1 MKYEWNGNVLT
12 VKNEAGESLS
22 VDLDAMSESVKLGA
36 MKLGLRTALR
46 NATAGKRDD
55 EAEGWKALKA
65 KAAVF
70 DSGVWEKATE
80 AKAKVELTEDEQ
92 LKVVEEVLILARR
105 SQGDTRSD
113 AEIIEAFNGLEDER
127 KTQVLGA
134 LKKTID
140 KKMAQRLKEKKA
152 MGKTAGTV
160 EF

>member
-22 VDLDAMSESVKLGA
+22 VDLDAMSDSVKLGA

-46 NATAGKRDD
+46 NATAGKMDD

-127 KTQVLGA
+127 KTQALGA

>member
-1 MKYEWNGNVLT
+1 MKYEWNGNVLSISS
-12 VKNEAGESLS
+12 EAGESLS

-46 NATAGKRDD
+46 NATAGKMDD

-70 DSGVWEKATE
+70 NSGVWEKATE
-80 AKAKVELTEDEQ
+80 AKAKVELTQEEQ

-105 SQGDTRSD
+105 SQGDTRTD
-113 AEIIEAFNGLEDER
+113 AEIIAAFNGLADER
-127 KTQVLGA
+127 KGEVLVA

>member
-22 VDLDAMSESVKLGA
+22 VDLDAMSERVKLGA

-46 NATAGKRDD
+46 NATAGKMDD

-127 KTQVLGA
+127 KTQALGA

>member
-22 VDLDAMSESVKLGA
+22 VDLDAMSDSVKLGA

-46 NATAGKRDD
+46 NATAGKMDD

-65 KAAVF
+65 KTAVF

-127 KTQVLGA
+127 KTQALGA